1 MNMLVLAKNGK
12 KSCPERS
19 REFTEGPNWNFV
31 ELKVKFLTEKF
42 RVEMI

>member
-1 MNMLVLAKNGK
+1 MIASTKYMVFLCMYVLYIQG
-12 KSCPERS
+12 
-19 REFTEGPNWNFV
+19 TEGPNWNFV